1 MRVRLSFLK
10 DGELVA
16 EAFADIPG
24 GGDIASAGRIAINDV
39 RQLRPDVVV
48 NLLED
53 NVTSYLEILSDDD
66 AQRS

>member
-1 MRVRLSFLK
+1 MQIRLSFLK

-24 GGDIASAGRIAINDV
+24 EGDIARAGRIVIEDV
-39 RQLRPDVVV
+39 RRLRSGVVD
-48 NLLED
+48 LLED

-66 AQRS
+66 AKRS